1 MQTTNCVFL
10 VRPAS
15 FSYNTQTAVSNTF
28 QTVVEKS
35 PKEIQEKALEEFDAF
50 VAKLRQE
57 GIQVQVFEDSSI
69 PIKPDA
75 IFPNNWISIHADGT
89 VVLYPMCTP
98 NRRLE
103 RQQAVLDWLEKKEV
117 FNTIIDYTIYED
129 QGRFL
134 EGTGSIIFDHV
145 NKKAYACLS
154 PRTDQE
160 LFENLMVH
168 LGYQAISFNASDENG
183 VAIYHS
189 NVMMS
194 IGAGFSVICLE
205 SIKADEER
213 QKVVE
218 ELEGSGLEV
227 VAISL
232 EQVGNFAGNML
243 ALQTDNCQILVLSQR
258 AFDCLTID
266 QKQQVEQYAKLLP
279 IPISIIELIGGGSAR
294 CMIAEVF

>member
-1 MQTTNCVFL
+1 MQTTNMVFL

-15 FSYNTQTAVSNTF
+15 FSYNTQTATSNAF
-28 QTVVEKS
+28 QTNVELS
-35 PKEIQEKALEEFDAF
+35 SIEIQAKALEEFDVF
-50 VAKLRQE
+50 EAKLRAK
-57 GIQVQVFEDSSI
+57 GIQVKVFEDTAA

-103 RQQAVLDWLEKKEV
+103 RKQAVLDWVEAQKS
-117 FNTIIDYTIYED
+117 FTTIIDYTVYED

-134 EGTGSIIFDHV
+134 EGTGSIVFDHL
-145 NKKAYACLS
+145 NKKGYACLS
-154 PRTDQE
+154 PRTDQG

-168 LGYQAISFNASDENG
+168 LGYEAICFKASDEHG
-183 VAIYHS
+183 MAIYHT

-194 IGAGFSVICLE
+194 IGDGFVVICLG
-205 SIKADEER
+205 SIQSDDER
-213 QKVVE
+213 QKVVL
-218 ELEGSGLEV
+218 ELQNSGLEI

-232 EQVGNFAGNML
+232 EQVGHFAGNML
-243 ALQTDNCQILVLSQR
+243 ALHHGDKQLLVLSQR
-258 AFDCLTID
+258 AFDCLTTQ
-266 QKQQVEQYAKLLP
+266 QKQVLTHYAELVALS
-279 IPISIIELIGGGSAR
+279 IPSIELIGGGSAR